1 MQVQQILRDGPMTRY
16 QMIVVAMCVTI
27 NVLDGFDIL
36 ALAFVSP
43 ALARTWSL
51 SSERLGFLLSSGL
64 LGIGIGALF
73 FSFLADAVGRRPV
86 ILVSLAIM
94 SLGMAASGFA
104 ATPDILA
111 LSRVLTGL
119 GIGGM
124 TASGGALAMEYSS
137 DRRKTLAV
145 SLVVIGYPFGAT
157 AGGAVALWLL
167 EEFGW
172 RAVFWFGSGASA
184 LLFPV
189 LLVWLPESPSIL
201 LKKRTAKALRRL
213 NRYMLR
219 MGLEALADVPAGDQP
234 RQQVGACALLRDY
247 RSITAKL
254 ALAYAAFMFA
264 FYFIINWATK
274 LVTEMG
280 LPDRS
285 GVTASIIINLCGIA
299 GGLCVGLAS
308 GRMKLSWLVAAVLC
322 VMWATIAFF
331 GSLPPTT
338 GALYLASAALGFFMW
353 AGSALAYS
361 VIALAYPAEIRASG
375 IGLIVT
381 IGRIGSILGPYTAGL
396 LLGSGVSRAMT
407 TFGLASPVLIAAIL
421 FAAVAHRKGS
431 SARA

>member
-1 MQVQQILRDGPMTRY
+1 MQVQQILRDGPMSRY
-16 QMIVVAMCVTI
+16 QMAVVAMCVTI
-27 NVLDGFDIL
+27 NILDGFDIL
-36 ALAFVSP
+36 ALAFVAP

-51 SSERLGFLLSSGL
+51 SSEQLGLLLSSGL

-86 ILVSLAIM
+86 ILSSLAIM
-94 SLGMAASGFA
+94 SLGMAAAGFA
-104 ATPDILA
+104 TTPDFLA
-111 LSRVLTGL
+111 LSRVVTGL

-145 SLVVIGYPFGAT
+145 SLVVIGYPFGAV
-157 AGGAVALWLL
+157 AGGAGALWLL

-172 RAVFWFGSGASA
+172 RAVFWFGGGASA
-184 LLFPV
+184 LLFPL
-189 LLVWLPESPSIL
+189 LLVWLPESPNIL
-201 LKKRTAKALRRL
+201 LKKRTAKALLQL
-213 NRYMLR
+213 NRYLYR
-219 MGLEALADVPAGDQP
+219 MGLEPLAQIPADAQTR
-234 RQQVGACALLRDY
+234 RQFGVHALLRDY
-247 RSITAKL
+247 RGMTAKL
-254 ALAYAAFMFA
+254 AFAYAAFMFA

-280 LPDRS
+280 LPDHS

-299 GGLCVGLAS
+299 GGLCIGLAS
-308 GRMKLSWLVAAVLC
+308 GRMNLSWLVATVLC
-322 VMWATIAFF
+322 VMWATIAIF

-338 GALYLASAALGFFMW
+338 GALYLGSAALGFSMW

-381 IGRIGSILGPYTAGL
+381 IGRIGSILGPYAAGL

-407 TFGLASPVLIAAIL
+407 TFGLASPVLIAAVL
-421 FAAVAHRKGS
+421 FWAVANGKAAS
-431 SARA
+431 PCE

>member
-16 QMIVVAMCVTI
+16 QMIVVAMCVMI
-27 NVLDGFDIL
+27 NVINGFDVL

-51 SSERLGFLLSSGL
+51 SSERLGLLLSSGL
-64 LGIGIGALF
+64 LGISIGALF
-73 FSFLADAVGRRPV
+73 FSFLADVVGRRPV
-86 ILVSLAIM
+86 ILASLAMM
-94 SLGMAASGFA
+94 SLGMAASGLA
-104 ATPDILA
+104 TTPDILA

-124 TASGGALAMEYSS
+124 NASGGALAMEYSS

-145 SLVVIGYPFGAT
+145 SLVVIGFPFGAT

-172 RAVFWFGSGASA
+172 QAVFWFGSGAST

-201 LKKRTAKALRRL
+201 LKKRTSKALSQL
-213 NRYMLR
+213 NVYMLR
-219 MGLEALADVPAGDQP
+219 MNLGPLADVPTSGQAH
-234 RQQVGACALLRDY
+234 RQMDAYALLRDY
-247 RSITAKL
+247 NSVTVKL

-264 FYFIINWATK
+264 FYFMINWATK

-285 GVTASIIINLCGIA
+285 GVTASIIINLFGIA

-322 VMWATIAFF
+322 VMWATIACF

-338 GALYLASAALGFFMW
+338 GALYMASAVLGFLMW

-361 VIALAYPAEIRASG
+361 VTALAYPAEIRASG

-381 IGRIGSILGPYTAGL
+381 IGRIGSILGSYTAGL
-396 LLGSGVSRAMT
+396 LLGFGVSREMT
-407 TFGLASPVLIAAIL
+407 TFCLASPVIVAAIL
-421 FAAVAHRKGS
+421 FAVVARGKVPG
-431 SARA
+431 ARA